1 MYVIPTDVNECETGE
16 ALCDINANCTDTE
29 GSYLC
34 QCHPGFSGD
43 GFNCSSELL
52 YIQVQLSTDHM
63 YYISTVLVFESVVPT
78 FCVPLP
84 FVLLL
89 QVN

>member
-1 MYVIPTDVNECETGE
+1 MYMYVIPTDVNECETGE

-43 GFNCSSELL
+43 GFNCSSE
-52 YIQVQLSTDHM
+52 YKHVIFFKSW
-63 YYISTVLVFESVVPT
+63 YISFHSE
-78 FCVPLP
+78 
-84 FVLLL
+84 LLHITTYL
-89 QVN
+89 RT